1 MRGIH
6 GRLSGRVTE
15 DSRKK
20 EDNPLP
26 PINRLP
32 DIQSLSSAPFKKG
45 VSPPHITFCIES
57 YRYKEGEEEGARGS
71 EREREGVRGGAQMT
85 RTQSPQRILLDIP
98 PSPPITKYNKT
109 CGFNPNLSW

>member
-32 DIQSLSSAPFKKG
+32 AIQSLSRPSKRG
-45 VSPPHITFCIES
+45 SPPPHNMWIES
-57 YRYKEGEEEGARGS
+57 YRCKEGEEEGARGS
-71 EREREGVRGGAQMT
+71 ERE
-85 RTQSPQRILLDIP
+85 
-98 PSPPITKYNKT
+98 
-109 CGFNPNLSW
+109 